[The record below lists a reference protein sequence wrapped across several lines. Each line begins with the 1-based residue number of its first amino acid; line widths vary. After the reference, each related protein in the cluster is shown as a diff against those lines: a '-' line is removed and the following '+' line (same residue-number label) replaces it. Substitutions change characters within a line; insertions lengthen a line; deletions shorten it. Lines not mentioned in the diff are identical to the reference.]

1 MSFVSSSSFF
11 TMIHACKSTHIHCRM
26 LTYDPATAL
35 VLLSFSSH
43 GLLVDVSLVID
54 PDAVL
59 SSAKWGGTLD
69 SNVDYNW
76 MHERKAWVWVMG
88 WLERSEVGRVQC
100 ALLRLIR
107 EMLHRCV
114 YGQRSC
120 CTC

>member
-1 MSFVSSSSFF
+1 VLQDGKSFVSFSSSL
-11 TMIHACKSTHIHCRM
+11 IHAYKSTHIHCRM
-26 LTYDPATAL
+26 LTYDPSTAL

-59 SSAKWGGTLD
+59 STVKWGGTLD
-69 SNVDYNW
+69 PNVDYNW

-100 ALLRLIR
+100 TFL
-107 EMLHRCV
+107 
-114 YGQRSC
+114 
-120 CTC
+120 